1 MKMHADLLQSHPV
14 LRTRDLDEAR
24 AAVADRYC
32 DHQLDVLA
40 TDLLEVRHNHAR
52 STHLS
57 LNLLSYGADV
67 AIDPGELTDFYLLQ
81 IPLCGHAR
89 IWHRGEEVDATPEF
103 GTLLNPDRPTQMI
116 WRGDCRKLM
125 VQIDAD
131 FLAQVA
137 TREIAMDLPG
147 PIRFDPKVDLR
158 GAAGQRLKA
167 LAVAMAR
174 AVDDGSL
181 RLSHQGL
188 SLHAAEHALARAM
201 LQAQPS
207 NVSHLLSATQK
218 PGSAYHVRRAMA
230 YINAHFH
237 EAIGLDDIASAAG
250 VHRRTLQSVFRSEMG
265 LSPLQY
271 VKNTRLDH
279 ACYHLSK
286 RHNRASV
293 TEVAFDCGYSHLG
306 RFSRD
311 FRVRFGRSPRDI

>member
-1 MKMHADLLQSHPV
+1 MELHADLLQSHPV

-32 DHQLDVLA
+32 DHRLDVLGA
-40 TDLLEVRHNHAR
+40 DRLEVQHNHAR
-52 STHLS
+52 GTHLS
-57 LNLLSYGADV
+57 LNLLGYGADV

-81 IPLCGHAR
+81 IPLCGQAR
-89 IWHRGEEVDATPEF
+89 ILHRGEVVDANPDF

-137 TREIAMDLPG
+137 TQEIAMELPG
-147 PIRFDPKVDLR
+147 PIRFDPKVDLH
-158 GAAGQRLKA
+158 GTAGQRLKA
-167 LAVAMAR
+167 LAVAVAR

-181 RLSHQGL
+181 RLSHRDL
-188 SLHAAEHALARAM
+188 SLHATEHALARAM

-207 NVSHLLSATQK
+207 NVSHLLNATQK
-218 PGSAYHVRRAMA
+218 PGSAYHLRRATA

-237 EAIGLDDIASAAG
+237 ETIGLDEIASAAG
-250 VHRRTLQSVFRSEMG
+250 VHRRTLQSVFRSELG
-265 LSPLQY
+265 LSPLEY

-293 TEVAFDCGYSHLG
+293 TEIAFDCGYSHLG

-311 FRVRFGRSPRDI
+311 FRLRFGCAPRDV